1 MKQPIRHLLRI
12 LLRLLILWAIDAVA
26 MFITIRLLPGVT
38 VTASLVGAVA
48 AAAALLLAVINLF
61 LRPIILLLALPLG
74 FFVTFGVG
82 FVVNAISILIVARVL
97 PEFQLTGTVPLLTAF
112 IAGLVFS
119 LINTIITGVISVD
132 DEDSFYQ
139 GVVERLAARQSF
151 KDKDLSTRGLV
162 MMEIDGLSYHH
173 IQKALDEG
181 MMPTLKKMMDEDG
194 YVLSPVDCG
203 LPSQTSSCQAGIMFG
218 DNDDIPAFRWYDKDK
233 QKLFVS
239 GADAALINERY
250 AKGDGLMRGGSSINN
265 LLAGDAEKSILTA
278 ANFKTGTADEKKRRA
293 EDIYLLA
300 LNPYFLMRVIVLFIG
315 DVLLELWQG
324 WQQKRKK
331 VEPRQDR
338 MHKFY
343 PFVRAS
349 MTVLMRDVSSY
360 LLTLDIIRGAPSI
373 YLTWPGYDEVAHHS
387 GPWTTDA
394 FKTLRQY
401 DRVIGRIKDII
412 ERKAP
417 RPYDLLILSD
427 HGQSFGH
434 TFLMRYGFSL
444 KELVERYVPQG
455 TTVGQTT
462 GGDDGTLQLASMAGE
477 LQNVQEQGVGGSAGK
492 AIVKQAGKYADRAT
506 TAQLAAGE
514 LTAPVSI
521 TVCGSGNLGQIYFD
535 LYPRRIKRNELDAAY
550 PGLVAALVQHEGVG
564 VVVVAD
570 EAGVPI
576 ALGKKGQRNLHTGQV
591 RGEDPL
597 KMYGDPDL
605 RAKQVRRVAD
615 FPHVGDIMVLSTVYP
630 DGTVAAMEELIGS
643 HGGMGGEQTDSFLLH
658 PADMPVAA
666 TSNSADL
673 FAILNAR
680 RGTPAA
686 QISPKKK
693 TVEPHVDAWAPAT
706 LIKGLG
712 QGKVWIG
719 RMLRTLVLDRKA
731 YQEVARDSYMTGPAL
746 LIGLIGLA
754 LSAIVLTGAAVGS
767 TLNAPMI
774 IGRIV
779 AWPFLVLFL
788 LMTARVL
795 GGKASYT
802 STFRVTGF
810 AYFGYWLAVLSVIPV
825 VGPLFRAIGFLLAFL
840 GVWLGVAQAHQ
851 LRGWRTLV
859 LPIVFVIVLVVVG
872 VVLRALFMGA
882 AITID
887 ALFQDVGL

>member
-1 MKQPIRHLLRI
+1 
-12 LLRLLILWAIDAVA
+12 
-26 MFITIRLLPGVT
+26 
-38 VTASLVGAVA
+38 
-48 AAAALLLAVINLF
+48 
-61 LRPIILLLALPLG
+61 
-74 FFVTFGVG
+74 
-82 FVVNAISILIVARVL
+82 
-97 PEFQLTGTVPLLTAF
+97 
-112 IAGLVFS
+112 
-119 LINTIITGVISVD
+119 
-132 DEDSFYQ
+132 
-139 GVVERLAARQSF
+139 
-151 KDKDLSTRGLV
+151 
-162 MMEIDGLSYHH
+162 
-173 IQKALDEG
+173 
-181 MMPTLKKMMDEDG
+181 
-194 YVLSPVDCG
+194 
-203 LPSQTSSCQAGIMFG
+203 MFG
-218 DNDDIPAFRWYDKDK
+218 DNNDIPAFRWYDKDQ

-239 GADAALINERY
+239 GKDASLINERY
-250 AKGDGLMRGGSSINN
+250 AKGSGLMRGGSSINN
-265 LLAGDAEKSILTA
+265 LLSGDAEKSILTA
-278 ANFKTGTADEKKRRA
+278 ANFKTGTSDEKKRRA

-315 DVLLELWQG
+315 DVILEIWQG
-324 WQQKRKK
+324 WQQQRKK

-401 DRVIGRIKDII
+401 DRVIGRIQDII

-444 KELVERYVPQG
+444 KELVEKYVPQG

-462 GGDDGTLQLASMAGE
+462 GGDDGTLQLSSMAGE
-477 LQNVQEQGVGGSAGK
+477 LQNVQEQGVGGGAGK
-492 AIVKQAGKYADRAT
+492 AIVKQASKYADRAT

-550 PGLVAALVQHEGVG
+550 PGLVAALAQHEGIG

-570 EAGVPI
+570 DDGVPI

-591 RGEDPL
+591 RGEDPM

-605 RAKQVRRVAD
+605 RAAQVRRVAD

-658 PADMPVAA
+658 PNDMVVPP
-666 TSNSADL
+666 TNNSADL
-673 FAILNAR
+673 FGILDAR
-680 RGTPAA
+680 RGTPAS
-686 QISPKKK
+686 QIKPKTK
-693 TVEPHVDAWAPAT
+693 TVEPHIDAWTPST

-719 RMLRTLVLDRKA
+719 RMLRTLVLDRMA
-731 YQEVARDSYMTGPAL
+731 YQEVARDAYMTGPAL
-746 LIGLIGLA
+746 LIGLIGLV
-754 LSAIVLTGAAVGS
+754 LSAIVLNGAAVGS
-767 TLNAPMI
+767 MLNAPLI
-774 IGRIV
+774 IGRLV
-779 AWPFLVLFL
+779 AWPFVVLFL
-788 LMTARVL
+788 LMALRVL

-810 AYFGYWLAVLSVIPV
+810 AYFAYWLTLLSVIPV
-825 VGPLFRAIGFLLAFL
+825 IGPLFRTIGFILAFL
-840 GVWLGVAQAHQ
+840 GVWLGAAQAHE

-859 LPIVFVIVLVVVG
+859 LPVVFLIVVVVVG
-872 VVLRALFMGA
+872 VVLRALFLGA
-882 AITID
+882 AITIES
-887 ALFQDVGL
+887 LFQDAGL

>member
-26 MFITIRLLPGVT
+26 MWFTITLLPGVS
-38 VTASLVGAVA
+38 VTGAYTGAVA

-82 FVVNAISILIVARVL
+82 FLVNALSILIVARVL
-97 PEFQLTGTVPLLTAF
+97 PDFHVAGILSAF

-139 GVVERLAARQSF
+139 GVVERLAARQTYN
-151 KDKDLSTRGLV
+151 DKDLSTRGLV

-173 IQKALDEG
+173 IQKALAEGYMPNLKQMIDE
-181 MMPTLKKMMDEDG
+181 EG
-194 YVLSPVDCG
+194 YALSRIDCG
-203 LPSQTSSCQAGIMFG
+203 LPSQTSACQAGIMFG

-239 GADAALINERY
+239 GKDADLLNERY
-250 AKGDGLMRGGSSINN
+250 AKGNGLMRGGSSINN
-265 LLAGDAEKSILTA
+265 LLAGDAEKAILRA
-278 ANFKTGTADEKKRRA
+278 ANINTGTSQEKKLRA

-300 LNPYFLMRVIVLFIG
+300 LNPNFLMRVIVLFLGEVI
-315 DVLLELWQG
+315 LEVWQG

-338 MHKFY
+338 LHKFY

-360 LLTLDIIRGAPSI
+360 LLTLDIVRGAPSI

-387 GPWTTDA
+387 GPWTSDA

-434 TFLMRYGFSL
+434 TFLQRYGFSL
-444 KELVERYVPQG
+444 KEFVERYVPQG

-477 LQNVQEQGVGGSAGK
+477 LQNVQQQGVGGSAGQ

-506 TAQLAAGE
+506 NAQLAAGE

-535 LYPRRIKRNELDAAY
+535 LYPRRIKRNELDEAY
-550 PGLVAALVQHEGVG
+550 PGLVAALAQHEGIG
-564 VVVVAD
+564 LVVVAD
-570 EAGVPI
+570 ETGVPL

-605 RAKQVRRVAD
+605 RAAQVRHVAD
-615 FPHVGDIMVLSTVYP
+615 FPHVGDIMVLSTVDP

-643 HGGMGGEQTDSFLLH
+643 HGGMGGEQTDAFLFH
-658 PADMPVAA
+658 PADMPVPA
-666 TSNSADL
+666 TTNSADV

-680 RGTPAA
+680 RGTPAS
-686 QISPKKK
+686 QIPPKTK
-693 TVEPHVDAWAPAT
+693 TVEPHVDAWMPST

-712 QGKVWIG
+712 QGKTWIG
-719 RMLRTLVLDRKA
+719 RMLRTLVLDRTA
-731 YQEVARDSYMTGPAL
+731 YQEVARDAYMTGPAL

-754 LSAIVLTGAAVGS
+754 LSAIVLNGAAVGS
-767 TLNAPMI
+767 TGNAPMI
-774 IGRIV
+774 IARLV
-779 AWPFLVLFL
+779 AWPFVVLFL
-788 LMTARVL
+788 LMAARVL

-802 STFRVTGF
+802 ATFRVTGF
-810 AYFGYWLAVLSVIPV
+810 AYFGYWLALLSFLPG

-840 GVWLGVAQAHQ
+840 GVWLGTAQAHD

-859 LPIVFVIVLVVVG
+859 VPFVFVIVLVVVG
-872 VVLRALFMGA
+872 IVLRTLVLGA

-887 ALFQDVGL
+887 ALMQDVGL